1 MNGQFGAESVRGSS
15 EYAVGFD
22 GTRRVGGSWE
32 VWDEAPYFI
41 SMSWRPNHVPLP
53 LGLRCAHSSYSVPD
67 RVLALIVHSRPCI
80 PIEAHDYR
88 TFAGCMKGLVDRDLP
103 QGDSVAMSRGPLLH
117 G

>member
-1 MNGQFGAESVRGSS
+1 LNGQFGAESVRGSS